1 MMVRRF
7 ASFPRLAARPLARR
21 IPLCSVLVALAG
33 CASPVDTTE
42 NTLPP
47 PTLPDTAS
55 ATDVSEVEVDDI
67 DETGGETAVAGCA
80 CLAVGQWFRFD
91 SLVLTSIDGGD
102 HPVLSTLN
110 GLWEADIAGHE
121 LNILMELTDVSPTSV
136 TARVVNGA
144 RIDGSLT
151 QEICQISD
159 TAVALTFPRSGCEIA
174 ASAESAFNVYSGSE
188 TYPKNCSTT
197 LPVHHVIP
205 VSRARLSGTFTETC
219 DAIVAGKV
227 PSGGLGQSELDDI
240 CTCLVLPGKPAE
252 DCGAL
257 EPAFGAP
264 CPGCNKNYQSL
275 GNLLTAFGD
284 VSWLCTT
291 ESGAPSACLT
301 ADYSAAALAAAP
313 PECTP

>member
-7 ASFPRLAARPLARR
+7 ASFPRAAARSLARR
-21 IPLCSVLVALAG
+21 IPLCLALVALAG

-42 NTLPP
+42 NKLPP
-47 PTLPDTAS
+47 PTVPDTTP
-55 ATDVSEVEVDDI
+55 ATEVSEVEV
-67 DETGGETAVAGCA
+67 GEVGEVEGDTVVAGCE
-80 CLAVGQWFRFD
+80 CLAIGQWFRFD
-91 SLVLTSIDGGD
+91 SLVLTSIDGAD

-110 GLWEADIAGHE
+110 GLWKADIEGRE
-121 LNILMELTDVSPTSV
+121 LNILMELTAVSATSV

-144 RIDGSLT
+144 RIDGT
-151 QEICQISD
+151 QDICQISD
-159 TAVALTFPRSGCEIA
+159 TAVTLTFPRSGCDIA
-174 ASAESAFNVYSGSE
+174 ASAESAFNVYSGTE

-205 VSRARLSGTFTETC
+205 VSRARLAGTFSETC
-219 DAIVAGKV
+219 DAIGAGKV

-240 CTCLVLPGKPAE
+240 CTCLVLPGTPAE

-257 EPAFGAP
+257 EPAVGAP

-284 VSWLCTT
+284 VAWSCTT
-291 ESGAPSACLT
+291 ESGAPAACLT
-301 ADYSAAALAAAP
+301 ADYSAAALTAAP
-313 PECTP
+313 SECTL